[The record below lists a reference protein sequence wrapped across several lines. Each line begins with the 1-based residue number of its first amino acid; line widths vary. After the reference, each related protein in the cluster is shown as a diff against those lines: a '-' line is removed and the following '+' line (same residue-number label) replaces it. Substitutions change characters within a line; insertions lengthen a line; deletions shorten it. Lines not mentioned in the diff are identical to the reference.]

1 MITKINNDNRTRKL
15 SAGVFSF
22 LLSPF
27 SFLVIICQLLLGSA
41 LLCSCD
47 DMFDPADENNRQAED
62 MTEESKYAH
71 GLLIYAYGRLPYI
84 TTTQTDIATDDAVTN
99 QTSSSLLNMATGTW
113 AADNNP
119 MTQWNACKDGIQYTN
134 LFFQIVDKVKWAPS
148 AASKQQMFI
157 DRLKG
162 EAFGLRA
169 IFYYYLLQAHGG
181 YADDGILY
189 GVPLL
194 TKAEDGSSDFNQ
206 PRATFADCVKQCFDD
221 CDSAMAYL
229 PAKYEDISSDNEI
242 PAKYKAVGAN
252 YSGYNLVFG
261 NKAKNL
267 LSGSVA
273 EAVKAQVAVL
283 AASPAFREQSGV
295 TSAQA
300 ATLCANVLKRIGGL
314 DGFDKA
320 GHQDWYK
327 SSFKTVIEG
336 TSDIPEMLWREDRR
350 KNADQE
356 RENFP
361 PTLYGNGR
369 VNPSQNLVDAFPMRN
384 GRPISDPNSGYDAK
398 NPYANRDPRLADNII
413 YNGMTFRNTL
423 VLTGTYPK
431 YDAKG
436 NPEYDDNLNY
446 GSSSTRTGYY
456 LKKLLREDVSPLASS
471 LIEQQHIYPRI
482 RYTELF
488 LDYAETANDAWGP
501 KADQAGAGFTAY
513 DVIKAIRER
522 AGLATNEVGAAL
534 PEGDVYLEECAS
546 DQTKMTN
553 LIRNERR
560 IELCFENKR
569 FWDIR
574 RWMLPLNE
582 TVKGMKVDQNAD
594 GDLTYTIIDVEE
606 RRYDSSYQNYGPIPK
621 EEVLKWSNLKQNK
634 GWR

>member
-1 MITKINNDNRTRKL
+1 
-15 SAGVFSF
+15 
-22 LLSPF
+22 
-27 SFLVIICQLLLGSA
+27 
-41 LLCSCD
+41 
-47 DMFDPADENNRQAED
+47 MFDPADENNRQAED

-99 QTSSSLLNMATGTW
+99 QKNNSLLNMATGTW

-119 MTQWNACKDGIQYTN
+119 VSQWNGCKDGIQYVN
-134 LFFQIVDKVKWAPS
+134 LFFSIVDNVKWAPS
-148 AASKQQMFI
+148 AASKQKMFI

-169 IFYYYLLQAHGG
+169 VFYYYLLQAHGG
-181 YADDGILY
+181 YADDGMLY

-194 TKAEDGSSDFNQ
+194 TTPEDGSSDFNQ
-206 PRATFADCVKQCFDD
+206 PRATFADCVKQCFAD

-229 PAKYEDISSDNEI
+229 PADYVDIENENDI
-242 PAKYKAVGAN
+242 PAKYKAIGAN

-261 NKAKNL
+261 TKARNL
-267 LSGSVA
+267 MSGRIA
-273 EAVKAQVAVL
+273 QAVKAQVAVL

-300 ATLCANVLKRIGGL
+300 ATLCADVLKRIGGL
-314 DGFDKA
+314 DGFDNT
-320 GHQDWYK
+320 GNIWYK
-327 SSFKTVIEG
+327 NAAKLEPSASEM
-336 TSDIPEMLWREDRR
+336 PEMLWREDRR

-361 PTLYGNGR
+361 PTLYGSGR

-384 GRPISDPNSGYDAK
+384 GRPITDPNSGYDAK
-398 NPYANRDPRLADNII
+398 NPYANRDPRLADNVI
-413 YNGMTFRNTL
+413 YNGMSFRKTEII
-423 VLTGTYPK
+423 TGTYPK
-431 YDAKG
+431 INAKG
-436 NPEYDDNLNY
+436 NPEYDDNINY
-446 GSSSTRTGYY
+446 NSTSTRTGYY
-456 LKKLLREDVSPLASS
+456 LKKLLREDVSPLSSS

-482 RYTELF
+482 RYTEIF
-488 LDYAETANDAWGP
+488 LDYAEAANDAWGP
-501 KADQAGAGFTAY
+501 KGDQAGVGFTAY

-522 AGLATNEVGAAL
+522 AGLATNEIGVAL
-534 PEGDVYLEECAS
+534 PEGDAYLEECAS
-546 DQTKMTN
+546 DQNKMTT

-569 FWDIR
+569 FWDLR

-582 TVKGMKVDQNAD
+582 TVKGMRVDRND
-594 GDLTYTIIDVEE
+594 ETGELKYTIIDVED
-606 RRYDSSYQNYGPIPK
+606 RSYDDSYQCYGPIPK
-621 EEVLKWSNLKQNK
+621 EELLKWSNLKQNK